1 MSRAAPWAAAA
12 PWKRGVSEDSEA
24 TSCASESTRRSPF
37 HLKAA
42 VTAVL
47 CLRRLCP
54 PSGVR
59 LEHIL
64 QRHRKT
70 GRDDFLSLD
79 LDEQGFV
86 SKVLVMPAVLW
97 KSTRLLKSFQ
107 VQMDGLQAEDVSTDM
122 QTSAWN
128 GMAEA
133 MYKVK
138 LCIVRQCW
146 AHFVR
151 PATQELQALTERY
164 EGLKKQF
171 HVARTAYLHEVSA
184 LRDELRIRPDPE
196 ELVAGSPDIIS
207 FFDPT
212 MSLQPPELKFACEVI
227 TEKLKMIFE
236 TNPGVQ
242 RGCNLTQLQQLLQAK
257 EGHEV
262 AELKA
267 ALKSRDE
274 EEKEL
279 RRVIAELQKVPS
291 GRGTGD
297 GPLKLTPGADA
308 IIRDLE
314 EQVGILKVRLREC
327 NSIEVLRQE
336 RDELQAAYD
345 SEVSDRLSLQRQLEE
360 QRDNFASAEAGAKAG
375 EESSE
380 LKGLERQ
387 LAEASSEASELRR
400 QLESLKQ
407 VGRSRIGRRPA
418 YAVDMALEEELQVA
432 KSQGEELSLASPKV
446 ASKGSPPLRQ
456 QHRTFVRRE
465 TFPLGGVVASRFLA
479 LGASDEGGLTTN
491 LQDVSSNVTSRAHG
505 DTALSPEP
513 VRENGSRQRDAVSR
527 PPMDHEVQR
536 TTVPVTT
543 PKDNNDKKR
552 KSFLHPAATDA
563 PDVQEKAP
571 PSTDR
576 RERLLQSEMELL
588 LTGEVCELRR
598 KLRGQWREQARR
610 GAEDAL
616 TLLSVSSRV
625 FEEASASRS
634 SLVDIEVELQA
645 ARQSCASAAQELR
658 NTLEDQ
664 PSDSEAE
671 EPLWLQRIEEARQR
685 VLHANWE
692 LREAETRA
700 AIGRVNADEVRPDGD
715 EALTQFSATCAGCQ
729 ELIHLRTVLRNL
741 NVSCQDMCSRLGDAE
756 ADNFQLV
763 EDLQELKAKAS
774 KSAAAIRASPSFPL
788 AEAGLHDTLSGFDGI
803 GENSVYQRLSKFG
816 QQQSKRFAASRQRY
830 VAESTKALMLCL
842 KLAPTSAVQK
852 EPLSTAALGNLDGQ
866 SLDADRMEATSDRMQ
881 RPLGGDVSGGEGLSN
896 GMAFHGRDDGAAL
909 AVAPRDA
916 RAPDTRTLRR
926 RPFFPRA
933 STAVTLVRP
942 RRMDSVQELDVI
954 GGSLQCS
961 LISVTRAATPP
972 PPPCNLL
979 GVALSGHSSATP
991 SEGGN
996 DGDDQGH
1003 SLQSPGDSCASFRPA
1018 SLREVSEALNLGPE
1032 RPSQGGCGG
1041 QTVGGWK
1048 RLHRKN
1054 SEIQTMEMKRKLPLL
1069 AGRCETAPPESGLA
1083 VNLDWR
1089 RQVTD
1094 PASLPELQR
1103 PPSSARG
1110 PLRKRQLLV
1119 AAGSPPLLSAR
1130 AAQDRCAAFGG

>member
-1 MSRAAPWAAAA
+1 
-12 PWKRGVSEDSEA
+12 
-24 TSCASESTRRSPF
+24 
-37 HLKAA
+37 
-42 VTAVL
+42 
-47 CLRRLCP
+47 
-54 PSGVR
+54 
-59 LEHIL
+59 
-64 QRHRKT
+64 
-70 GRDDFLSLD
+70 
-79 LDEQGFV
+79 
-86 SKVLVMPAVLW
+86 
-97 KSTRLLKSFQ
+97 
-107 VQMDGLQAEDVSTDM
+107 MDGLQAEDVSTDM

-196 ELVAGSPDIIS
+196 ELGAGSPDIIS

-257 EGHEV
+257 EGNEV

-291 GRGTGD
+291 GRGAGD
-297 GPLKLTPGADA
+297 SPLKLTPGADA

-375 EESSE
+375 YDIAADGQRETSGTGNEINGRQE
-380 LKGLERQ
+380 LCPSTFQHWREAMPACPSNGSHRHFSRGVVRAER
-387 LAEASSEASELRR
+387 AGEALPREAMPLCPILVVRK
-400 QLESLKQ
+400 LC
-407 VGRSRIGRRPA
+407 IGRRPA
-418 YAVDMALEEELQVA
+418 YAVDMALEEELQLA
-432 KSQGEELSLASPKV
+432 KSEGEELSPASPKV

-456 QHRTFVRRE
+456 QRRTFVRRE

-571 PSTDR
+571 PSPDR

-645 ARQSCASAAQELR
+645 SSCSPAELRICGSRAQEHLGANLAQSAMLFVANAPH
-658 NTLEDQ
+658 NTRGIGSSCHFS
-664 PSDSEAE
+664 PKPNSYGSPKPDSECEAE
-671 EPLWLQRIEEARQR
+671 AARTSPRTPKPKSLFGCSESRRRDRGLGPCFHEAPVLRQLAVHVPVTCLSSEHWFDAIWSMLGHR
-685 VLHANWE
+685 HFVVLHANWE

-700 AIGRVNADEVRPDGD
+700 AIARVNADEVRPDGD
-715 EALTQFSATCAGCQ
+715 EADPSANGAAESER
-729 ELIHLRTVLRNL
+729 ELPRHVQQALRCLSANPELAKGSLDVKLVTL
-741 NVSCQDMCSRLGDAE
+741 RLGDAE

-1054 SEIQTMEMKRKLPLL
+1054 SEIQTMEMKRL
-1069 AGRCETAPPESGLA
+1069 APPRPFA
-1083 VNLDWR
+1083 
-1089 RQVTD
+1089 
-1094 PASLPELQR
+1094 QR
-1103 PPSSARG
+1103 TVSCGKQYSARG
-1110 PLRKRQLLV
+1110 CCGT
-1119 AAGSPPLLSAR
+1119 AS
-1130 AAQDRCAAFGG
+1130 